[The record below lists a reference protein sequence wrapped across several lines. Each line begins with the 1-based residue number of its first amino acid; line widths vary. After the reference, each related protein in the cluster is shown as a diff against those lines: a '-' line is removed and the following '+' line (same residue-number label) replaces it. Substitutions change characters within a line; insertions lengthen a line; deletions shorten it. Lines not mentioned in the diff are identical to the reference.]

1 MDNNYLSNRTQ
12 YVSYEGHK
20 SELLPILCGV
30 PHCSILGPLL
40 FTIYVKD
47 MCNVSKLLKLISFA
61 EDANIFHSHTHS
73 HLQ

>member
-12 YVSYEGHK
+12 YVSYEGHT

-30 PHCSILGPLL
+30 PRCTILGPLL

-47 MCNVSKLLKLISFA
+47 MCNVSKLFKLISFA
-61 EDANIFHSHTHS
+61 EDYFHSHTHS